1 MSLTRGVK
9 GLSGWVSYCG
19 SKEDGYRNKACEE
32 NSKGQN
38 IKARVGNVNFPNES
52 N

>member
-1 MSLTRGVK
+1 LTRGVK

-32 NSKGQN
+32 NSEGQN